1 MEKDKAGL
9 GDSLTLGF
17 SPAERL
23 LHTQP
28 TTQTG
33 RGPSDA
39 TKMVAATAAIAGAIG
54 FVVGAATFTSSPSWT
69 QLSSEAAAAAGH
81 AAAGSAPAA
90 HPSVALMVFTC
101 MAVIFLIIAL
111 LYIYEALVHH
121 AKHHIPP
128 TLLPVLNSMLAEI
141 AGLGFIGVL
150 LTTCEGYFSHQIEEL
165 SMLTFGEEE
174 ALVEA
179 FEWFHVRTH
188 LVGSP
193 VALKR
198 QPEAEIARSCC

>member
-9 GDSLTLGF
+9 GDSL
-17 SPAERL
+17 

-28 TTQTG
+28 MTQTG

-69 QLSSEAAAAAGH
+69 QLSSEAPAAAGH
-81 AAAGSAPAA
+81 AAAGSAPA

-111 LYIYEALVHH
+111 LYIYEALVHQ
-121 AKHHIPP
+121 AKHQIPP
-128 TLLPVLNSMLAEI
+128 MLLPVLNSMLAEI

-179 FEWFHVRTH
+179 FEWFHVRT
-188 LVGSP
+188 
-193 VALKR
+193 
-198 QPEAEIARSCC
+198 I